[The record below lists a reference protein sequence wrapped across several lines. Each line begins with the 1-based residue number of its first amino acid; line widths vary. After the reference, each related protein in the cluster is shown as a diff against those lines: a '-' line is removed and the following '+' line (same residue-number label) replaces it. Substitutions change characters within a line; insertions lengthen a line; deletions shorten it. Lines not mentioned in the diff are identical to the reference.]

1 MLFRSKFLE
10 YKKYMYTNQQEEH
23 SGTWTKPYVISMA
36 AALGLDETKFAACLN
51 TDKYRKWLTNVAA
64 AGSDANINGTPT
76 VVIDGTVMESD
87 QQGVNYY
94 TAEGFVAQLAKF
106 GIK

>member
-1 MLFRSKFLE
+1 M
-10 YKKYMYTNQQEEH
+10 
-23 SGTWTKPYVISMA
+23 
-36 AALGLDETKFAACLN
+36 
-51 TDKYRKWLTNVAA
+51 AA

-94 TAEGFVAQLAKF
+94 TSEGFVAQLAKF